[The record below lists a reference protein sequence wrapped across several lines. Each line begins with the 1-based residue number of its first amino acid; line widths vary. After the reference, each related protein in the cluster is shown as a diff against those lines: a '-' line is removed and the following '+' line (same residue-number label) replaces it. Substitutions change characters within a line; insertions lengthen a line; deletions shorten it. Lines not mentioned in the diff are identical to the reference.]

1 MTQLDRQEWDVV
13 VVGAGGAGL
22 RAAIEAREQ
31 GMRTAV
37 ICKSLFG
44 KAHTVMAE
52 GGIAASMGNVNE
64 GDNWQVHFRDTM
76 RGGKFLNHWR
86 MAELHAREAP
96 QRVWELETW
105 GALFDRT
112 PDGRISQRNFGGHE
126 YPRLAHVGD
135 RTGLE
140 LIRTL
145 QQKIVSLQQED
156 ERELGSYEARLKV
169 FQECTVTRV
178 LKDEGRVAGTFCYE
192 RESGRFFVLQA
203 PSVVL
208 ATGGIGKSFKV
219 TSNSWEYT
227 GDGHALALLAGAP
240 LINMEFVQ
248 FHPTGMVWPPSVKGI
263 LVTESVRGDGGVL
276 RNSDGKRFMFD
287 YVPDVFKEKYAQS
300 EDEGDRWYEDP
311 DHNRRPPELL
321 PRDEVARAINAEVK
335 AGRGSPHGGVFL
347 DVSTRMPAEVIRRR
361 LPSMHHQ
368 FKELAD
374 VDITAEAMEVGPT
387 CHYVMGGVDVDPDTA
402 AATGVPGLFAAGE
415 VAGGMHGSNR
425 LGGNSL
431 SDLLVFGRR
440 AGLYAAEYARTRSAR
455 PAADPLQ
462 LDAAEAEALRP
473 FSAEGPDADHA
484 GRPAENP
491 YTLHQEL
498 QRTMN
503 DLVGIIR
510 RQGEMEEALE
520 RLADLRTRA
529 RRAGVEGHRQY
540 NPGWHLAI
548 DLRNMLLVSE
558 CVARAALERR
568 ESRGGHTRDDYPE
581 MDRRWRRINLVC
593 ELAED
598 GADLPPRD
606 PAVGQIRLSRR
617 ENPPVRPDL
626 LALFERDELA
636 KYLTDDELAAGTT
649 GLADTAG
656 TAGSAGT
663 GTAGTADTAA
673 TPGAADDEETNR

>member
-1 MTQLDRQEWDVV
+1 
-13 VVGAGGAGL
+13 
-22 RAAIEAREQ
+22 
-31 GMRTAV
+31 
-37 ICKSLFG
+37 
-44 KAHTVMAE
+44 
-52 GGIAASMGNVNE
+52 
-64 GDNWQVHFRDTM
+64 
-76 RGGKFLNHWR
+76 
-86 MAELHAREAP
+86 
-96 QRVWELETW
+96 
-105 GALFDRT
+105 
-112 PDGRISQRNFGGHE
+112 
-126 YPRLAHVGD
+126 
-135 RTGLE
+135 
-140 LIRTL
+140 
-145 QQKIVSLQQED
+145 
-156 ERELGSYEARLKV
+156 
-169 FQECTVTRV
+169 
-178 LKDEGRVAGTFCYE
+178 
-192 RESGRFFVLQA
+192 
-203 PSVVL
+203 
-208 ATGGIGKSFKV
+208 
-219 TSNSWEYT
+219 
-227 GDGHALALLAGAP
+227 
-240 LINMEFVQ
+240 
-248 FHPTGMVWPPSVKGI
+248 
-263 LVTESVRGDGGVL
+263 
-276 RNSDGKRFMFD
+276 
-287 YVPDVFKEKYAQS
+287 
-300 EDEGDRWYEDP
+300 
-311 DHNRRPPELL
+311 
-321 PRDEVARAINAEVK
+321 
-335 AGRGSPHGGVFL
+335 
-347 DVSTRMPAEVIRRR
+347 
-361 LPSMHHQ
+361 
-368 FKELAD
+368 
-374 VDITAEAMEVGPT
+374 
-387 CHYVMGGVDVDPDTA
+387 
-402 AATGVPGLFAAGE
+402 
-415 VAGGMHGSNR
+415 MHGSNR

>member
-1 MTQLDRQEWDVV
+1 MSVVDRQEWDVV

-22 RAAIEAREQ
+22 RAAIEARER
-31 GMRTAV
+31 GARTAV

-52 GGIAASMGNVNE
+52 GGIAAAMANANE
-64 GDNWQVHFRDTM
+64 HDNWQVHFRDTM
-76 RGGKFLNHWR
+76 RGGKFLNQWR
-86 MAELHAREAP
+86 MAELHAQEAP

-112 PDGRISQRNFGGHE
+112 KDGRISQRNFGGHE

-156 ERELGSYEARLKV
+156 KRETGDYESRLKV
-169 FQECTVTRV
+169 FQECTVTRI
-178 LKDEGRVAGTFCYE
+178 LKDGSRVSGVFAYE
-192 RESGRFFVLQA
+192 RESGRFMVLEA
-203 PSVVL
+203 PSVVV

-227 GDGHALALLAGAP
+227 GDGHSLALLAGAP
-240 LINMEFVQ
+240 LLNMEFVQ

-276 RNSDGKRFMFD
+276 RNSEDKRFMFD
-287 YVPDVFKEKYAQS
+287 YIPDVFKEKYAES
-300 EDEGDRWYEDP
+300 EEEADRWYEDP
-311 DHNRRPPELL
+311 DNNRRPPELL
-321 PRDEVARAINAEVK
+321 PRDEVARAINSEVK

-347 DVSTRMPAEVIRRR
+347 DVSTRMPAEIIRRR
-361 LPSMHHQ
+361 LPSMYHQ

-387 CHYVMGGVDVDPDTA
+387 CHYVMGGIAVDSDSA
-402 AATGVPGLFAAGE
+402 AARGVPGLFAAGE

-440 AGLYAAEYARTRSAR
+440 AGWHAAEYATGLAGGRPPVDDAQVDSA
-455 PAADPLQ
+455 A
-462 LDAAEAEALRP
+462 AEALRP
-473 FSAEGPDADHA
+473 FSAEGPAPGEDD
-484 GRPAENP
+484 GRPPENP

-498 QRTMN
+498 QQTMN

-510 RQGEMEEALE
+510 REGEMEQALE
-520 RLADLRTRA
+520 KLAELRVRA
-529 RRAGVEGHRQY
+529 RRAGVEGHRQF
-540 NPGWHLAI
+540 NPGWHLAL

-558 CVARAALERR
+558 CVARAALERT
-568 ESRGGHTRDDYPE
+568 ESRGGHTREDHPTME
-581 MDRRWRRINLVC
+581 RKWRNINLLC
-593 ELAED
+593 QLTDPTGGLA
-598 GADLPPRD
+598 ATD
-606 PAVGQIRLSRR
+606 PVRGQITLTR
-617 ENPPVRPDL
+617 ETTDPIRADL
-626 LALFERDELA
+626 LALFDKEELV
-636 KYLTDDELAAGTT
+636 KYLAEEELY
-649 GLADTAG
+649 
-656 TAGSAGT
+656 
-663 GTAGTADTAA
+663 
-673 TPGAADDEETNR
+673 E